1 MVTRLA
7 GPLLW
12 LLVLLPGSAWAAVSL
27 HINPDPA
34 VSNQSV
40 ELTYTVTGGVDAE
53 PNFSALEK
61 TFEIINT
68 NRQTTKI
75 WLNGSSKESTSFVL
89 NAMPRTTGAVTIPAV
104 SFGHQASAPRELLI
118 GDAPAQAASANDN
131 ADIILRVSADPI
143 SPYVQQQV
151 IYTVK
156 MLNRV
161 DVANPR
167 LSNLTANGDAVIK
180 QLTTGRQFNET
191 INGEA
196 YDGVEMKYVVFAQK
210 SGTLRLAPLSL
221 AVEVP
226 IGRRSAFDPFAQ
238 SLSTRRVESEAV
250 ELEVKPVPVSFPP
263 GATWLPAKRLRL
275 YEEWEP
281 DVTSAEVGVPLTRT
295 LSLWADGLMA
305 GALPKLQQTTPAGL
319 KLYPDQ
325 ALPTEQ
331 DTANG
336 YSTTLQQKFAIVASQ
351 AGKAQIEE
359 LTIPWWNVE
368 TDQLELARLPAR
380 LLTVSAAN
388 GAAPPPAVPAPAPPT
403 TSVATVPPAA
413 SQADT
418 TPWRTTALLLGLAW
432 MMTLAGWWYQH
443 RHRAH
448 QGRKSATD
456 KSEPP
461 LNSAAANRALKTA
474 CVANDPRG
482 ARAALLAWTAAER
495 GRNGPM
501 RTLRELG
508 QRAGGELAA
517 EIVTLERHLYGA
529 DSHNWQGQGLW
540 QAFQSQTQHTTANRV
555 ATPALPGMFKLG
567 TH

>member
-1 MVTRLA
+1 MVRRLA
-7 GPLLW
+7 SRLLL
-12 LLVLLPGSAWAAVSL
+12 LLVWMHGSAWAAVSL
-27 HINPDPA
+27 RINPDPA

-40 ELTYTVTGGVDAE
+40 ELTYTVTGDVDAE
-53 PNFSALEK
+53 PNFSVLDA
-61 TFEIINT
+61 TFEIIST

-89 NAMPRTTGAVTIPAV
+89 NAMPRKTGTVTIPAV
-104 SFGHQASAPRELLI
+104 SFGHQASVPRELLI
-118 GDAPAQAASANDN
+118 GDAPAQTSAASDT
-131 ADIILRVSADPI
+131 ADIMLQVSATPA

-156 MLNRV
+156 ILNRV

-167 LSNLTANGDAVIK
+167 LSNLKANGDAVIK

-191 INGEA
+191 INGQA
-196 YDGVEMKYVVFAQK
+196 YDGVEVKYVVFAQK

-238 SLSTRRVESEAV
+238 SLSTRRIESEAI
-250 ELEVKPVPVSFPP
+250 ELEVKPVPVSFPA
-263 GATWLPAKRLRL
+263 GAAWLPAKRLRL

-281 DVTSAEVGVPLTRT
+281 DVTNAEVGVPLTRT

-305 GALPKLQQTTPAGL
+305 GALPKLQQPTPAGL

-351 AGKAQIEE
+351 AGEAQIEE

-368 TDQLELARLPAR
+368 TDQLEIARLPAR
-380 LLTVSAAN
+380 LLSVSAAS
-388 GAAPPPAVPAPAPPT
+388 GAAPPATSPAPAQ
-403 TSVATVPPAA
+403 PAA
-413 SQADT
+413 SVVANSPAVTAAQS
-418 TPWRTTALLLGLAW
+418 TPWRTIALLLGLAW
-432 MMTLAGWWYQH
+432 MVTLVLWWSQQRHARGQTHLAATAKTLDPANRAG
-443 RHRAH
+443 AI
-448 QGRKSATD
+448 
-456 KSEPP
+456 
-461 LNSAAANRALKTA
+461 RALKTA
-474 CVANDPRG
+474 CSANNPRS
-482 ARAALLAWTAAER
+482 AHAALLAWRSTEPGSSKRA
-495 GRNGPM
+495 
-501 RTLRELG
+501 LHELG
-508 QRAGGELAA
+508 EHGGDELAA
-517 EIVTLERHLYGA
+517 EFVALERHLYGA
-529 DSHNWQGQGLW
+529 DKNSWHGQALW
-540 QAFQSQTQHTTANRV
+540 RAFQNRTQAEPTRKAS
-555 ATPALPGMFKLG
+555 APALPRMFKLG